1 MHNLPLLTT
10 VAVALA
16 YALVGGVIAR
26 RLKLPTIV
34 GYLVAGVALGPFT
47 PGFHGDFETIRQL
60 AELGVILLMFGVG
73 LHFSVSDLWHVRGI
87 AIPGALS
94 QMVIISLAGYGL
106 GTLFGWST
114 GGAWLLGIS
123 ASVASTVVLM
133 RSLMDEGLL
142 HSPAG
147 RAAVGWSIV
156 EDLATV
162 GILVLLTAYSTASAE
177 SGTTTPIL
185 IAIAKAVA
193 FLALML
199 IVGSRVLPFLLGKV
213 ANTRSRELFVLIA
226 LSVAVGTALGAAAL
240 FGVSLALGAF
250 IAGLVVSDSPFS
262 HQVSADLL
270 PFREAFAVLF
280 FVSVGMLVNPHYL
293 AAHWGHVLALSALI
307 VIGKSALTAVTVFAM
322 PHPVRTA
329 LVLAAGRS
337 HIGEFSFIIGQSGL
351 SLGLLSDDQYSL
363 ILAGAIVSIT
373 VNPLL
378 FLSIEP
384 IERWLKTRPALWRLL
399 DRHGIIEPPR
409 PSAMRDH
416 VVIIG
421 SGRVGRHISE
431 MLSRQ
436 NIPRLVVESDPSIL
450 TKLQALQIPVL
461 YGDAAN
467 SEILEHAGLK
477 HARLLVITVP
487 DFISALA
494 MVATARHCAPDVKII
509 ARASSW
515 EGGRRLLA
523 AGVQTIVRPE
533 LEGGIEMLRQT
544 LEDLSFSDDE
554 TASLVELARQE
565 AMGVDPASAEA
576 AARQA

>member
-1 MHNLPLLTT
+1 VHNLPLLTT

-16 YALVGGVIAR
+16 YALVGGVVAR
-26 RLKLPTIV
+26 RLRLPTIV
-34 GYLVAGVALGPFT
+34 GYLVAGMALGPFT

-94 QMVIISLAGYGL
+94 QMIIISLAGYWL
-106 GTLFGWST
+106 GTAWGWST
-114 GGAWLLGIS
+114 GSAWLLGIS

-162 GILVLLTAYSTASAE
+162 GILVLLTAYSSANAE
-177 SGTTTPIL
+177 SGTAKPVL
-185 IAIAKAVA
+185 IAIAKAIA
-193 FLALML
+193 FLAVML
-199 IVGSRVLPFLLGKV
+199 VAGARVLPFLLGRV

-226 LSVAVGTALGAAAL
+226 LSAAVGTALAASAI

-280 FVSVGMLVNPHYL
+280 FVSIGMLVNPHYL
-293 AAHWGHVLALSALI
+293 AAHWGQVLVLCTLI
-307 VIGKSALTAVTVFAM
+307 VIGKSVLSALTVFAL
-322 PHPVRTA
+322 PHPVHTA
-329 LVLAAGRS
+329 LVVAAGRA

-351 SLGLLSDDQYSL
+351 ALGLLTQDQYSL

-378 FLSIEP
+378 FAWIP
-384 IERWLKTRPALWRLL
+384 RVERLLKARPSLWKRL
-399 DRHGIIEPPR
+399 DRHGVIEPPR
-409 PSAMRDH
+409 PSAMHDH

-421 SGRVGRHISE
+421 SGRVGRHIAE
-431 MLSRQ
+431 MLGHE
-436 NIPRLVVESDPSIL
+436 NIPRLIVESDPFIL
-450 TKLQALQIPVL
+450 RKLQALQIPVL

-467 SEILEHAGLK
+467 SEILRHAGLK
-477 HARLLVITVP
+477 QARLLVITVP
-487 DFISALA
+487 DYVSALA
-494 MVATARHCAPDVKII
+494 MVATARNCAPDIKIL

-515 EGGRRLLA
+515 EGGRRLMA
-523 AGVQTIVRPE
+523 AGVQKIVRPE
-533 LEGGIEMLRQT
+533 LEGGVELLRQT
-544 LEDLSFSDDE
+544 LQDLNFSDEE
-554 TASLVELARQE
+554 TGTLIEAARQE
-565 AMGVDPASAEA
+565 AMGVDP
-576 AARQA
+576 RLR

>member
-16 YALVGGVIAR
+16 YALVGGVVAR
-26 RLKLPTIV
+26 RVGLPTIV
-34 GYLVAGVALGPFT
+34 GYLVAGMALGPFT

-94 QMVIISLAGYGL
+94 QMLVISLVGYWL
-106 GTLFGWST
+106 GTIWGWSP

-162 GILVLLTAYSTASAE
+162 GILVLLTAYSGASAE
-177 SGTTTPIL
+177 SGTAKPVM

-193 FLALML
+193 FLAVML
-199 IVGSRVLPFLLGKV
+199 IAGARVLPFLLGRV

-226 LSVAVGTALGAAAL
+226 LSAAVGTALAASAI

-280 FVSVGMLVNPHYL
+280 FVSIGMLVNPHYL
-293 AAHWGHVLALSALI
+293 AAHWGQVLVLSALI
-307 VIGKSALTAVTVFAM
+307 VIGKSVLTAATVFAL
-322 PHPVRTA
+322 PHPVHTA
-329 LVLAAGRS
+329 LVVAAGRA

-351 SLGLLSDDQYSL
+351 ALGLLTQDQYSL

-378 FLSIEP
+378 FRSIAP
-384 IERWLKTRPALWRLL
+384 VERALKARPALWKLL
-399 DRHGIIEPPR
+399 DRHGVIEAPR
-409 PSAMRDH
+409 PSAMTDH

-421 SGRVGRHISE
+421 SGRVGRHLAE
-431 MLSRQ
+431 MLGRE
-436 NIPRLVVESDPSIL
+436 NIPRLVVESDPFIL
-450 TKLQALQIPVL
+450 TKLQALHIPVL

-467 SEILEHAGLK
+467 SEILRHAGLK
-477 HARLLVITVP
+477 QAKLLVITIP
-487 DFISALA
+487 DFVSALA
-494 MVATARHCAPDVKII
+494 MVATARNCAPELKII

-515 EGGRRLLA
+515 DGGRRLLA
-523 AGVQTIVRPE
+523 AGVQKIVRPE
-533 LEGGIEMLRQT
+533 LEGGVELLRQT
-544 LEDLSFSDDE
+544 LQDLNFSDTE
-554 TASLVELARQE
+554 TGTLIDVARQE
-565 AMGVDPASAEA
+565 AMGVDPHL
-576 AARQA
+576 R

>member
-1 MHNLPLLTT
+1 LPLLTT

-16 YALVGGVIAR
+16 YALVGGVVAR
-26 RLKLPTIV
+26 RLRLPTIV
-34 GYLVAGVALGPFT
+34 GYLVAGMALGPFT

-73 LHFSVSDLWHVRGI
+73 LHFSVSDLWQVRGI

-94 QMVIISLAGYGL
+94 QMLIISFAGYWL
-106 GTLFGWST
+106 GTAWGWSE

-162 GILVLLTAYSTASAE
+162 GILVLLTAYSSANAE
-177 SGTTTPIL
+177 TGTVKPVM

-193 FLALML
+193 FLAVML
-199 IVGSRVLPFLLGKV
+199 IAGARVLPFLLGRV

-226 LSVAVGTALGAAAL
+226 LSAAVGTALAASAL

-280 FVSVGMLVNPHYL
+280 FVSIGMLVNPHYL
-293 AAHWGHVLALSALI
+293 LAHWGQVLALSALI
-307 VIGKSALTAVTVFAM
+307 IVGKSVLTAVTVFIL
-322 PHPVRTA
+322 PHPVHTA
-329 LVLAAGRS
+329 LVLAAGRA

-351 SLGLLSDDQYSL
+351 ALGLLTQDQYSL

-384 IERWLKTRPALWRLL
+384 IQRRLRAWPSVWRLL
-399 DRHGIIEPPR
+399 DRHGLVEPPR
-409 PSAMRDH
+409 PAAMQDH

-421 SGRVGRHISE
+421 SGRVGRHIAE
-431 MLSRQ
+431 MLGRQ
-436 NIPRLVVESDPSIL
+436 NIPRLVVESDPVIL
-450 TKLQALQIPVL
+450 SRLQALQIPVL

-467 SEILEHAGLK
+467 SEILEHAGLER
-477 HARLLVITVP
+477 ARLLVITVP
-487 DFISALA
+487 DYVSALA
-494 MVATARHCAPDVKII
+494 MVATARSCAPNIRII

-523 AGVQTIVRPE
+523 AGVKKIVRPE
-533 LEGGIEMLRQT
+533 LEGGIELLRQT
-544 LEDLSFSDDE
+544 LQDLEFADDE
-554 TASLVELARQE
+554 TAPLIEAAREE
-565 AMGVDPASAEA
+565 AMGVDP
-576 AARQA
+576 RLR

>member
-16 YALVGGVIAR
+16 YALVGGVVAR
-26 RLKLPTIV
+26 RLRLPTIV
-34 GYLVAGVALGPFT
+34 GYLVAGMALGPFT

-87 AIPGALS
+87 AIPGAIS
-94 QMVIISLAGYGL
+94 QMVIISIAGYGL
-106 GTLFGWST
+106 GRLFGWST

-162 GILVLLTAYSTASAE
+162 GILVLLTAYSNANAD
-177 SGTTTPIL
+177 SGTAKPVM
-185 IAIAKAVA
+185 IAIAKAIA
-193 FLALML
+193 FLAVML
-199 IVGSRVLPFLLGKV
+199 IAGARVLPFLLGRV

-226 LSVAVGTALGAAAL
+226 LSAAVGTALAASAL

-280 FVSVGMLVNPHYL
+280 FVSIGMLVNPHYL
-293 AAHWGHVLALSALI
+293 AEHWGQVLALSALI
-307 VIGKSALTAVTVFAM
+307 IVGKSVLTAITVFAL
-322 PHPVRTA
+322 PHPVHTA
-329 LVLAAGRS
+329 LVVAAGRA

-351 SLGLLSDDQYSL
+351 ALGLLSQDQYSL

-378 FLSIEP
+378 FRSIAP
-384 IERWLKTRPALWRLL
+384 IERWLKARPTLWRLL
-399 DRHGIIEPPR
+399 DRHGIVEPPR
-409 PSAMRDH
+409 PSAMSDH

-421 SGRVGRHISE
+421 SGRVGRHIAE
-431 MLSRQ
+431 MLGRE
-436 NIPRLVVESDPSIL
+436 NIPRLVVESDPFIMS
-450 TKLQALQIPVL
+450 KLQARHIPVL

-467 SEILEHAGLK
+467 SEILRHAGLSR
-477 HARLLVITVP
+477 ARLLVITVP
-487 DFISALA
+487 DYVSALS
-494 MVATARHCAPDVKII
+494 MVATARSCTPDIKII

-523 AGVQTIVRPE
+523 AGVQKIVRPE
-533 LEGGIEMLRQT
+533 LEGGVELLRQT
-544 LEDLSFSDDE
+544 LQDLDFPDE
-554 TASLVELARQE
+554 ETRPLLELARQE
-565 AMGVDPASAEA
+565 GMGVDP
-576 AARQA
+576 QAP

>member
-1 MHNLPLLTT
+1 VHNLPLLTT

-16 YALVGGVIAR
+16 YALVGGVVAR
-26 RLKLPTIV
+26 RLRLPTIV
-34 GYLVAGVALGPFT
+34 GYLVAGMALGPFT

-94 QMVIISLAGYGL
+94 QMVIISLAGYWL
-106 GTLFGWST
+106 GTLWGWSS

-162 GILVLLTAYSTASAE
+162 GILVLLTAYSNANAETGTAK
-177 SGTTTPIL
+177 PVL
-185 IAIAKAVA
+185 IAVAKAVA
-193 FLALML
+193 FLAVML
-199 IVGSRVLPFLLGKV
+199 VAGSRVLPFLLGRV

-226 LSVAVGTALGAAAL
+226 LSAAVGTALAASAL

-280 FVSVGMLVNPHYL
+280 FVSIGMLVNPHYL
-293 AAHWGHVLALSALI
+293 MAHWGQVLALSALI
-307 VIGKSALTAVTVFAM
+307 IIGKSVLTAATVFAL
-322 PHPVRTA
+322 PHPVHTA
-329 LVLAAGRS
+329 LVLAAGRA

-351 SLGLLSDDQYSL
+351 ALGLLTQDQYSL

-378 FLSIEP
+378 FRSIEP
-384 IERWLKTRPALWRLL
+384 IQRRLRTWPAVWRLL
-399 DRHGIIEPPR
+399 DRHGLVEPPR
-409 PSAMRDH
+409 PAAMQDH

-421 SGRVGRHISE
+421 SGRVGRHIAE
-431 MLSRQ
+431 MLGRE
-436 NIPRLVVESDPSIL
+436 NIPRLIVESDPFIL
-450 TKLQALQIPVL
+450 SRLQALKIPVL

-467 SEILEHAGLK
+467 SEILEHAGLER
-477 HARLLVITVP
+477 ARLLVITVP
-487 DFISALA
+487 DYVSALA
-494 MVATARHCAPDVKII
+494 MVATARGCAPDVKII

-523 AGVQTIVRPE
+523 AGVQKIVRPE
-533 LEGGIEMLRQT
+533 LEGGIELLRQT
-544 LEDLSFSDDE
+544 LQDLEFADEE
-554 TASLVELARQE
+554 TAPLIEAAREE
-565 AMGVDPASAEA
+565 AMGVDPN
-576 AARQA
+576 ARTS

>member
-10 VAVALA
+10 VGVALV

-26 RLKLPTIV
+26 RLGLPTIV

-73 LHFSVSDLWHVRGI
+73 LHFSISDLWHVRGI

-94 QMVIISLAGYGL
+94 QMLLISLAGYWL
-106 GTLFGWST
+106 GSEWGWSP

-162 GILVLLTAYSTASAE
+162 GILVLLTAYASANAE
-177 SGTTTPIL
+177 SGAVKPVL
-185 IAIAKAVA
+185 IAVGKAIA
-193 FLALML
+193 FLAVML
-199 IVGSRVLPFLLGKV
+199 IAGARVLPYLLGRI

-226 LSVAVGTALGAAAL
+226 LSAAVGTALGASAL

-293 AAHWGHVLALSALI
+293 AAHWGQVLALSALI
-307 VIGKSALTAVTVFAM
+307 IVGKSALTAITVFLL
-322 PHPVRTA
+322 PHPVHTA
-329 LVLAAGRS
+329 LVVAAGRA

-351 SLGLLSDDQYSL
+351 ALGLLSEDQYSL

-373 VNPLL
+373 VNPIL
-378 FLSIEP
+378 FRTITP
-384 IERWLKTRPALWRLL
+384 IERWLKARPALWRRL
-399 DRHGIIEPPR
+399 DRHGVVEPAR
-409 PSAMRDH
+409 PSAMQDH

-421 SGRVGRHISE
+421 SGRVGRHIAE
-431 MLSRQ
+431 MLGRENVQ
-436 NIPRLVVESDPSIL
+436 RLVVESDPLVLSR
-450 TKLQALQIPVL
+450 LQALKIPVL

-467 SEILEHAGLK
+467 SEILRHAGLQN
-477 HARLLVITVP
+477 ARLLVITVP
-487 DFISALA
+487 DYVSALA
-494 MVATARHCAPDVKII
+494 MVATAKNCAPDIRI
-509 ARASSW
+509 LARASSW
-515 EGGRRLLA
+515 EGGRRLTE
-523 AGVQTIVRPE
+523 AGVHKIVRPE
-533 LEGGIEMLRQT
+533 LEGGVELLRQT
-544 LEDLSFSDDE
+544 LQDLHFSE
-554 TASLVELARQE
+554 EQTGSLIDLAREE
-565 AMGVDPASAEA
+565 AMGVDPN
-576 AARQA
+576 ARTG

>member
-87 AIPGALS
+87 AVPGALS
-94 QMVIISLAGYGL
+94 QMVIISVAGYWL

-177 SGTTTPIL
+177 SGATKPIL

-307 VIGKSALTAVTVFAM
+307 IIGKSVLTAVTVFAM

-351 SLGLLSDDQYSL
+351 SLGLLSEDQYSL

-399 DRHGIIEPPR
+399 NRHGLIEPPR
-409 PSAMRDH
+409 PSAMQDH

-467 SEILEHAGLK
+467 SEILEHAGLQQ
-477 HARLLVITVP
+477 ARLLVITVP

-494 MVATARHCAPDVKII
+494 MVATARSCAPDVKII

-523 AGVQTIVRPE
+523 AGVQTVVRPE

-544 LEDLSFSDDE
+544 LEDLSSSDDE

-565 AMGVDPASAEA
+565 AMGVRPNA
-576 AARQA
+576 QTT

>member
-1 MHNLPLLTT
+1 VHNLPLLTT

-26 RLKLPTIV
+26 RLGLPTIV
-34 GYLVAGVALGPFT
+34 GYLLAGVALGPFT

-73 LHFSVSDLWHVRGI
+73 LHFSVSDLWQVRGI
-87 AIPGALS
+87 AVPGAIS
-94 QMVIISLAGYGL
+94 QMVIISLAGYWL

-162 GILVLLTAYSTASAE
+162 GILVLLTAYSTANSE
-177 SGTTTPIL
+177 SGTMKPIL

-193 FLALML
+193 FLVLML
-199 IVGSRVLPFLLGKV
+199 FAGSKILPFLLGKV

-226 LSVAVGTALGAAAL
+226 LSAAVGTALGAAAL

-293 AAHWGHVLALSALI
+293 LAHWGQVLALSALI
-307 VIGKSALTAVTVFAM
+307 VVGKSVLTAVTVFAM
-322 PHPVRTA
+322 PQPVHTA

-351 SLGLLSDDQYSL
+351 ALGLLTEDHYSL
-363 ILAGAIVSIT
+363 ILAGSIVSIT

-378 FLSIEP
+378 FLSIAP
-384 IERWLKTRPALWRLL
+384 IQRWLQSRRGLWKILN
-399 DRHGIIEPPR
+399 RHGLVEPPR
-409 PSAMRDH
+409 PAAMTDH

-436 NIPRLVVESDPSIL
+436 NIPRLVVESDPEIL
-450 TKLQALQIPVL
+450 TKLQALNVPVL

-467 SEILEHAGLK
+467 SEILEHAGLAQ
-477 HARLLVITVP
+477 ARLLVITVP
-487 DFISALA
+487 DYVSALA
-494 MVATARHCAPDVKII
+494 MVATARSCAPDVKII

-515 EGGRRLLA
+515 EGGRRLLD
-523 AGVQTIVRPE
+523 AGVQRIVRPE

-544 LEDLSFSDDE
+544 LEDLSFNEDE
-554 TASLVELARQE
+554 TDALVHLAREE
-565 AMGVDPASAEA
+565 AMGVDPNA
-576 AARQA
+576 QTN

>member
-1 MHNLPLLTT
+1 
-10 VAVALA
+10 
-16 YALVGGVIAR
+16 
-26 RLKLPTIV
+26 
-34 GYLVAGVALGPFT
+34 
-47 PGFHGDFETIRQL
+47 
-60 AELGVILLMFGVG
+60 
-73 LHFSVSDLWHVRGI
+73 VSDLWHVRGI
-87 AIPGALS
+87 AVPGALS
-94 QMVIISLAGYGL
+94 QMLIVSLAGYWL
-106 GTLFGWST
+106 GTAWGWSE

-162 GILVLLTAYSTASAE
+162 GILVLLTAYSSANAE
-177 SGTTTPIL
+177 TGTVKPVM

-193 FLALML
+193 FLAVML
-199 IVGSRVLPFLLGKV
+199 IAGARVLPFLLGRV

-226 LSVAVGTALGAAAL
+226 LSAAVGTALAASAL

-280 FVSVGMLVNPHYL
+280 FVSIGMLVNPHYL
-293 AAHWGHVLALSALI
+293 LAHWGQVLALSALI
-307 VIGKSALTAVTVFAM
+307 IVGKSVLTALTVFIL
-322 PHPVRTA
+322 PHPVHTA
-329 LVLAAGRS
+329 LVLAAGRA

-351 SLGLLSDDQYSL
+351 ALGLLTQDQYSL

-384 IERWLKTRPALWRLL
+384 IQRKLRTWPSVWRLL
-399 DRHGIIEPPR
+399 DRHGLVEPPR
-409 PSAMRDH
+409 PAAMQDH

-421 SGRVGRHISE
+421 SGRVGRHIAE
-431 MLSRQ
+431 MLGRQ
-436 NIPRLVVESDPSIL
+436 NIPRLVVESDPFIL
-450 TKLQALQIPVL
+450 SRLQALHIPVL

-467 SEILEHAGLK
+467 SEILEHAGLER
-477 HARLLVITVP
+477 ARLLVITVP
-487 DFISALA
+487 DYVSALA
-494 MVATARHCAPDVKII
+494 MDATARSCAPGIKII

-515 EGGRRLLA
+515 EGGRRLLD
-523 AGVQTIVRPE
+523 AGVQKIVRPE
-533 LEGGIEMLRQT
+533 LEGGIELLRQT
-544 LEDLSFSDDE
+544 LQDLEFADEE
-554 TASLVELARQE
+554 TAPLIEAAREE
-565 AMGVDPASAEA
+565 AMGVDPN
-576 AARQA
+576 ARTN

>member
-1 MHNLPLLTT
+1 LVHNLPLLTT

-16 YALVGGVIAR
+16 YALVGGVVAR
-26 RLKLPTIV
+26 RVGLPTIV
-34 GYLVAGVALGPFT
+34 GYLVAGMALGPFT

-94 QMVIISLAGYGL
+94 QMIVISLAGYWL
-106 GTLFGWST
+106 GTAWGWST
-114 GGAWLLGIS
+114 GGAWLLGVS

-162 GILVLLTAYSTASAE
+162 GILVLLTAYASASAE
-177 SGTTTPIL
+177 SGTAKPVM
-185 IAIAKAVA
+185 IAIAKAIA
-193 FLALML
+193 FLAVML
-199 IVGSRVLPFLLGKV
+199 IAGARVLPFLLGRV

-226 LSVAVGTALGAAAL
+226 LSAAVGTALAASAL

-280 FVSVGMLVNPHYL
+280 FVSIGMLVNPHYL
-293 AAHWGHVLALSALI
+293 AAHWGQVLVLCTLI
-307 VIGKSALTAVTVFAM
+307 VIGKSVLTALTVFVL
-322 PHPVRTA
+322 PHPVHTA
-329 LVLAAGRS
+329 LVVAAGRA
-337 HIGEFSFIIGQSGL
+337 HIGEFSFIIGQSGRA
-351 SLGLLSDDQYSL
+351 LGLLTQDQYSL

-378 FLSIEP
+378 FKWIP
-384 IERWLKTRPALWRLL
+384 RVERILKARPSLWKLL
-399 DRHGIIEPPR
+399 DRHGVIEPPR

-421 SGRVGRHISE
+421 SGRVGRHLAE
-431 MLSRQ
+431 MLGRE
-436 NIPRLVVESDPSIL
+436 NIPRLVVESDPFIL
-450 TKLQALQIPVL
+450 RKLQALQIPVL

-467 SEILEHAGLK
+467 SEILRHAGLK
-477 HARLLVITVP
+477 QARLLVITVP
-487 DFISALA
+487 DYVSALA
-494 MVATARHCAPDVKII
+494 MVATARNCAPDIKII

-515 EGGRRLLA
+515 EGGRRLMA
-523 AGVQTIVRPE
+523 AGVQKIVRPE
-533 LEGGIEMLRQT
+533 LEGGVELLRQT
-544 LEDLSFSDDE
+544 LEDLSFADDE
-554 TASLVELARQE
+554 TDALIETARQE
-565 AMGVDPASAEA
+565 AMGVDPHL
-576 AARQA
+576 R